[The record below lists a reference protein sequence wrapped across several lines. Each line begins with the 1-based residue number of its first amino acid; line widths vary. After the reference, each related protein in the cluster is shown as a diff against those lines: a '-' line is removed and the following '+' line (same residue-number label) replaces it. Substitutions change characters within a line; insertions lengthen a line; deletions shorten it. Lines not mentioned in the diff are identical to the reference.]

1 MSEEVTNFS
10 AIMQTLEAELKT
22 NITTIKTKYAAEME
36 PIIGSMP
43 DPSNFEALIN
53 LEFEVKWKMKTF
65 SFDIPK
71 IFSKREVVK
80 FDIPEVRMER
90 DSIKFDVPAT
100 KMERKCAFKKPVIRH
115 GYKLYME
122 CVYMHVPVF
131 YKKRIEIKL
140 DVPKFKSKRIDF
152 SFDIPEVKMERASFS
167 TKIPHFYLRSVTGQI
182 SDAQLQIEAIGKRMN
197 EEIQAETAAF
207 KIKID
212 EAIALEVSSSFDGL
226 RTNMIEQRD
235 GISSPYNDAISAS
248 KTAIK
253 SLKAQG
259 AQAKVAELETTL
271 SEVVNRYTET
281 INIIDENLNNLSDE
295 ETGAR
300 VTVETDTSDV

>member
-1 MSEEVTNFS
+1 MSEEVSNFS
-10 AIMQTLEAELKT
+10 AIMQALEAELKSK
-22 NITTIKTKYAAEME
+22 ITTIKTKYAAEME

-43 DPSNFEALIN
+43 DPSNFEALVN

-65 SFDIPK
+65 SFDVPK
-71 IFSKREVVK
+71 IYSKREVVK

-100 KMERKCAFKKPVIRH
+100 KMERKCAFKKPVFR
-115 GYKLYME
+115 GWKWYNE
-122 CVYMHVPVF
+122 CVYMHVPVI

-140 DVPKFKSKRIDF
+140 DVPKFNSKRVDF
-152 SFDIPEVKMERASFS
+152 SFDIPEVKMERTSFS

-197 EEIQAETAAF
+197 EEIQAEILAF

-235 GISSPYNDAISAS
+235 GISSSYNDAISAS

-259 AQAKVAELETTL
+259 AQAKVAELEKAL
-271 SEVVNRYTET
+271 GEVASRYAET
-281 INIIDENLNNLSDE
+281 IGIIDENLGNLTE
-295 ETGAR
+295 EEAGAR
-300 VTVETDTSDV
+300 VTVETETGDI